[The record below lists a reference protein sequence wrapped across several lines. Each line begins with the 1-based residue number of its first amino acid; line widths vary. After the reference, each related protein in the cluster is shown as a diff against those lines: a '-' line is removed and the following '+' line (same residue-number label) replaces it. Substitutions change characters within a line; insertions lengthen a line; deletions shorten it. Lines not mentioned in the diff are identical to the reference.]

1 MKGKEREMKRIV
13 ILLTVMLPFMVN
25 FVSASAE
32 QYQMPKEGRT
42 NYVIYYTGRLLASMN
57 MGDVG
62 SQALVELVGVS
73 RNTDGQKYFDN
84 MAVRCLV
91 YRETVAGKLRAYG
104 SCTETDIDGDK
115 VFATFDS
122 AVMIHTI
129 IGGTGKYKGIS
140 GSEPYTWKGLPE
152 AGEGLT
158 TSIADLKVT
167 WQFK

>member
-91 YRETVAGKLRAYG
+91 YRETVAGKLR
-104 SCTETDIDGDK
+104 E
-115 VFATFDS
+115 
-122 AVMIHTI
+122 
-129 IGGTGKYKGIS
+129 IGR
-140 GSEPYTWKGLPE
+140 
-152 AGEGLT
+152 AH
-158 TSIADLKVT
+158 V
-167 WQFK
+167 